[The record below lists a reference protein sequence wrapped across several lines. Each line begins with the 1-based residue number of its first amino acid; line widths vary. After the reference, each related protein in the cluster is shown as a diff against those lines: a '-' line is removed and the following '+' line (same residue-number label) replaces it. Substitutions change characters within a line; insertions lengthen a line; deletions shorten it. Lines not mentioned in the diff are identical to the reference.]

1 MGTVVLWVLFVWL
14 EASVRLREMKTI
26 DLCRP
31 FAAHC
36 IGYPMVTL
44 GFGFKTYLAYKWRL
58 RKQREVRKINESY
71 IELINQ
77 ALPMEIQQEAEKE
90 KILREKGSFVE
101 SYEECSNSDGLS
113 PSTTN
118 MTTTTTTN
126 SISSSSSS
134 SPPFSLINSALL
146 NSQTQF
152 NSLPCTA
159 SKRSQ
164 KLNNNPEDFS
174 TSNSLVQTTA
184 RTKISN
190 GNDEDSSSYKQQQKK
205 QLVKSSN
212 ISSRRQQRKQDTK
225 EITRPTSRDSST
237 SYQNGSDNI
246 DMDKS
251 LQISKLES
259 DVQRLNQSVE
269 KQKTT
274 ELQLRTQLSD
284 MKMIRKE
291 IDDLRAENSGL
302 QTK

>member
-14 EASVRLREMKTI
+14 EASVRLREIKTI

-58 RKQREVRKINESY
+58 RKQREVRKVNESY
-71 IELINQ
+71 VQLINQ
-77 ALPMEIQQEAEKE
+77 ALPIEIQQEAEKE

-101 SYEECSNSDGLS
+101 TYDECSNTDGPL
-113 PSTTN
+113 PSTT
-118 MTTTTTTN
+118 TT
-126 SISSSSSS
+126 SPPSSSS

-152 NSLPCTA
+152 NSHPTSLPCTA

-174 TSNSLVQTTA
+174 TSNSLVQTTTA

-190 GNDEDSSSYKQQQKK
+190 GNEEDSSSYKQQKK

-225 EITRPTSRDSST
+225 ELTRPTSRDSST

-246 DMDKS
+246 DIDK
-251 LQISKLES
+251 
-259 DVQRLNQSVE
+259 R
-269 KQKTT
+269 
-274 ELQLRTQLSD
+274 
-284 MKMIRKE
+284 
-291 IDDLRAENSGL
+291 
-302 QTK
+302 

>member
-1 MGTVVLWVLFVWL
+1 MVLWVLFVWL
-14 EASVRLREMKTI
+14 EASVRLREIKTI

-71 IELINQ
+71 VQLTNQ
-77 ALPMEIQQEAEKE
+77 ALPIEIQQEAEKE

-101 SYEECSNSDGLS
+101 SYDECSNTDGPS
-113 PSTTN
+113 PS
-118 MTTTTTTN
+118 TTTTTT
-126 SISSSSSS
+126 SPTSSSS

-152 NSLPCTA
+152 TSHATSLPCTA

-164 KLNNNPEDFS
+164 KLNNNPDDFS
-174 TSNSLVQTTA
+174 TSNSLVQTTTTA
-184 RTKISN
+184 RNNPPTKISN
-190 GNDEDSSSYKQQQKK
+190 GNEEDSSSYKQQKK

-225 EITRPTSRDSST
+225 ESTRPTSRDSST
-237 SYQNGSDNI
+237 SYQNGSDSI
-246 DMDKS
+246 DIDK
-251 LQISKLES
+251 
-259 DVQRLNQSVE
+259 R
-269 KQKTT
+269 
-274 ELQLRTQLSD
+274 
-284 MKMIRKE
+284 
-291 IDDLRAENSGL
+291 
-302 QTK
+302 